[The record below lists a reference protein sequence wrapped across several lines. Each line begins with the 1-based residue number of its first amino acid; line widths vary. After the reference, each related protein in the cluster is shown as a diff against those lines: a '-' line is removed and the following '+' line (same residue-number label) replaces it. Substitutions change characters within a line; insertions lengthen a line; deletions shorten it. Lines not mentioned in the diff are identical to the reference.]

1 MKYVIPVCILVVI
14 VALLYFLF
22 PARSLAEKIVADMV
36 KKQNELIIDNYNMA
50 IADANKKIEQ
60 LSLDVKAS
68 DRKINSLKN
77 KIGGLENEIAKNK
90 KPEDSIELRNRF
102 CALGIVP
109 VGYECPR

>member
-1 MKYVIPVCILVVI
+1 MKYGIPVAIVIII
-14 VALLYFLF
+14 VALVAGFF
-22 PARSLAEKIVADMV
+22 PARTLAEKIIADMV
-36 KKQNELIIDNYNMA
+36 KKQNELIIDNYNTA
-50 IADANKKIEQ
+50 IADANKRIDQ

-68 DRKINSLKN
+68 DKKISSLKN

-90 KPEDSIELRNRF
+90 KPEDSAELRNRF